1 MVSVLELK
9 SIPNYKNPAASN
21 FTVYQQRY
29 LIQQSEADP
38 KLLTRMRQLTMSVMY
53 CALRTR
59 RDVLFLASF
68 LSSVKC
74 PTHEDITAIERVII
88 YLYNTISKKQYF
100 YRAGEIKLTLYSDAS
115 HNAFVDAKGQHCEIV
130 YGDEFSAAL
139 DMSSSK
145 EKIVTM
151 SSCESEQI
159 GYTTVGLKGI
169 KTYEMLTE
177 LDTVVPL
184 PMKMYSDNNAAVII
198 AQEEHVNKLG
208 RTKYFNRL
216 LFKINE
222 GKAAGYYDP
231 TWISTEEMDSDIGT
245 KALMGSQFDL
255 LSNRTF
261 SRMHEY
267 KLGEYIKSL
276 DTPKRGGSK
285 VDDNNNNQIQ
295 VPEESSIEATA
306 KPKVS
311 KVPVNDTQV
320 SIKRG
325 GADPSRTNLNDED
338 EEQS

>member
-1 MVSVLELK
+1 M
-9 SIPNYKNPAASN
+9 I
-21 FTVYQQRY
+21 
-29 LIQQSEADP
+29 
-38 KLLTRMRQLTMSVMY
+38 
-53 CALRTR
+53 
-59 RDVLFLASF
+59 
-68 LSSVKC
+68 
-74 PTHEDITAIERVII
+74 
-88 YLYNTISKKQYF
+88 
-100 YRAGEIKLTLYSDAS
+100 
-115 HNAFVDAKGQHCEIV
+115 
-130 YGDEFSAAL
+130 
-139 DMSSSK
+139 
-145 EKIVTM
+145 
-151 SSCESEQI
+151 
-159 GYTTVGLKGI
+159 
-169 KTYEMLTE
+169 TE
-177 LDTVVPL
+177 LDTTVPL
-184 PMKMYSDNNAAVII
+184 PMKMYSGNNAAVII
-198 AQEEHVNKLG
+198 AKEEHVNKLG